1 VFKNALKFLGEEM
14 MNIQGKQ
21 MFMAALFIASIFIL
35 GIKLMTPTPIKIFVE
50 GSDVVASQ
58 IPGFYALMDIVIVA
72 FSAFLLGISTM
83 YLLFFDFKNAPNKN
97 LEYIASNNVP
107 FSNSVQMESAEISAN
122 GLKGNA
128 NDILK
133 GNEREVV
140 KTLLELGELN
150 QAELSARADIPKSTL
165 SRTLAD
171 LEKRG
176 LVVRYGNG
184 MSKMVKL
191 ADSLKKQ
198 WKE

>member
-1 VFKNALKFLGEEM
+1 
-14 MNIQGKQ
+14 
-21 MFMAALFIASIFIL
+21 
-35 GIKLMTPTPIKIFVE
+35 
-50 GSDVVASQ
+50 
-58 IPGFYALMDIVIVA
+58 
-72 FSAFLLGISTM
+72 
-83 YLLFFDFKNAPNKN
+83 
-97 LEYIASNNVP
+97 
-107 FSNSVQMESAEISAN
+107 MESAEISAN

-128 NDILK
+128 YDILQILK
-133 GNEREVV
+133 GNEREVA